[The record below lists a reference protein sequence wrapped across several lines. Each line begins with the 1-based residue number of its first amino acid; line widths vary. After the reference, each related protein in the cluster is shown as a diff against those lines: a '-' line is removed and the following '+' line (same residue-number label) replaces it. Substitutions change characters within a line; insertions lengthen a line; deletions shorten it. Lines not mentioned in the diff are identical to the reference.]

1 MSKIKLNIKLNRA
14 IHSREEFE
22 EMQRLMSAYALVTSK
37 RSGKILLVLSKY
49 SKASLHWSDIA
60 FSLLWFAL
68 IMPIPISKWI
78 CFPLATVATVI
89 MIAGLSALRKRYRK
103 KCQFHPLMVFDPQK
117 QTISFYR
124 FKDVAFFQMSGKVQK
139 FKFSDIVRT
148 QLQHAYRL
156 INPNGEDVSIYCRG
170 CVFNIFTRD
179 TVGNPVQNMIFAT
192 YDGGGICKKIA
203 NLLKNYGNIP
213 FDVQYG
219 SAADQYR

>member
-1 MSKIKLNIKLNRA
+1 MADIKLNVKLNRGLY
-14 IHSREEFE
+14 SREACTET
-22 EMQRLMSAYALVTSK
+22 QRLMSCYVLAESKHSGKTYLVTA
-37 RSGKILLVLSKY
+37 RSMKV
-49 SKASLHWSDIA
+49 SLPWSDVV
-60 FSLLWFAL
+60 FSLLWYLL
-68 IMPIPISKWI
+68 IMPIPLNKLI
-78 CFPLATVATVI
+78 CFLLATVGAVGMAI
-89 MIAGLSALRKRYRK
+89 GLRVQRKRYLK

-148 QLQHAYRL
+148 QLQHTYRL

-179 TVGNPVQNMIFAT
+179 TVGNQVQNMIFAT

-203 NLLKNYGNIP
+203 NLLKEYGNIP
-213 FDVQYG
+213 IDVQRG
-219 SAADQYR
+219 SGMDQYR